1 MLRLMPQGK
10 GKTMKRIL
18 IAGFQQ
24 ETGSF
29 NPKPTVYDDFDVL
42 SGHEILDA
50 FRQSGGYIGGAAGVF
65 DARDDVEIVPTYTA
79 HSGTGG
85 PVTTADLDRLISELL
100 ERVESES
107 NIDGVYLALHG
118 AMAGESEDDPEGRVL
133 EGVRKHVGDIPLT
146 ASMDFHGIITDRLVE
161 GLDAISFLPTYPH
174 IDSFETGERA
184 ARNLLKIVDGE
195 FKNPV
200 TGRVKIPMLA
210 RGNQLITK
218 TGKFGEA
225 IRACQAIEAS
235 PGGISAGVNIGNPF
249 TDVPDLRSNT
259 IVTVDG
265 DADRAQEEALKLAR
279 FMWENRNLWFAD
291 LQSMEEI
298 VARAEAQD
306 GLTVCGDPA
315 DSTASGAPGDSNA
328 ILKGLLEYGYSKR
341 ALIFIVD
348 APAVARAFEA
358 GVGSMIQVG
367 LGGSVDRERFTPLE
381 AEVYVQSLSDGIYGR
396 GPVPGKAG
404 RTAKFRLEQHTV
416 VASERAAAT
425 TSSRFFLSQGEDPT
439 DYDFVIAKSPNGFRT
454 HYEPL
459 ASQIVYAD
467 VPGSTSANLKTLPYK
482 RCPRPMFPLDEG
494 VEPGFL
500 E

>member
-1 MLRLMPQGK
+1 
-10 GKTMKRIL
+10 MKRIL

-42 SGHEILDA
+42 SGPAILDA
-50 FRQSGGYIGGAAGVF
+50 YRPARNYIGGAVGIF
-65 DARDDVEIVPTYTA
+65 DARKDVEVVPTYTA

-85 PVTTADLDRLISELL
+85 PVTTADLDRLTGELL
-100 ERVESES
+100 EKVESES
-107 NIDGVYLALHG
+107 NIDAVYLALHG

-133 EGVRKHVGDIPLT
+133 EGVRKHVGYVPLT
-146 ASMDFHGIITDRLVE
+146 ASMDLHGIVTDCLVE
-161 GLDAISFLPTYPH
+161 GIDAISFLHTYPH
-174 IDSFETGERA
+174 IDSFETGQRA
-184 ARNLLKIVDGE
+184 ARNLLRIMDGE
-195 FKNPV
+195 VQNPV
-200 TGRVKIPMLA
+200 TARVQIPMLA

-225 IRACQAIEAS
+225 IRMCQDIEAS
-235 PGGISAGVNIGNPF
+235 EGGVAAGVNIGNPF

-265 DADRAQEEALKLAR
+265 DRARAEKEAMKLAR
-279 FMWENRNLWFAD
+279 FMWDNRNLWFAE
-291 LQSMEEI
+291 LSSMKEI
-298 VARAEAQD
+298 VERAEEQD

-315 DSTASGAPGDSNA
+315 DSTASGSSGDSNA
-328 ILKGLLEYGYSKR
+328 VLKGLLEHNYSKR

-348 APAVARAFEA
+348 SPAVARAFEA
-358 GVGSMIQVG
+358 GVGSKIQVG
-367 LGGSVDRERFTPLE
+367 LGGSVDKERFTPLE

-396 GPVPGKAG
+396 GAVPGRAG
-404 RTAKFRLEQHTV
+404 RTAKFKLNQHVV

-425 TSSRFFLSQGEDPT
+425 TSSTFFLSQGEDPT
-439 DYDFVIAKSPNGFRT
+439 AYDFVIAKSPNGFRT
-454 HYEPL
+454 HYESL

-482 RCPRPMFPLDEG
+482 RCPRPIFPLDEG
-494 VEPGFL
+494 VESGF
-500 E
+500 